1 MKKFICVILALIFSL
16 PCVAVFAQPDYRG
29 QSVIVA
35 LTDGEQIIYS
45 KNPNDRISPSGL
57 TKIFTAL
64 TAYDLKSLD
73 ETIIVA
79 ENIADYTSNLEI
91 TARLKPGEMLS
102 FYDLLGAM
110 VVGSAND
117 AAYQTAITCCGDI
130 EAFVGK
136 MNEKAK
142 AMGLE
147 NTNFTNPTGIYDEN
161 QYTSAADML
170 TIYRAFYK
178 NEMLKELVSS
188 QRWII
193 EPTNVSKK
201 RVYWTNNHLLSTYYE
216 LKYFYRYA
224 VSGKISSSS
233 EGGYSIVATAA
244 RGGMNVIVIVLNSQL
259 DQGVNYSLVDAT
271 NAFDY
276 VFENY
281 SPVTAVKENELIC
294 EIKVKNS
301 ADAGYTLANAKT
313 QLKCVIKK
321 TDSADLIEKKVNV
334 PDFIEAP
341 LSKGDVVGSAEYSYN
356 GYPVGDVELV
366 VSEDIGFSA
375 IKYVG
380 NGIAWFFGLAAV
392 KAIIAV
398 IVILFVAAVVLL
410 VYLVRKA
417 EQKKKSRKT
426 KQRQKRGNGF

>member
-1 MKKFICVILALIFSL
+1 MKNIICVILALIFSL
-16 PCVAVFAQPDYRG
+16 SCVVVFAQPDYRG

-45 KNPNDRISPSGL
+45 KNPDDRISPSGL
-57 TKIFTAL
+57 TKLFTAL
-64 TAYDLKSLD
+64 TAYDLKD
-73 ETIIVA
+73 MNETVIVA
-79 ENIADYTSNLEI
+79 ENIEDYTSNLEI
-91 TARLKPGEMLS
+91 TARLKPGEMLL

-130 EAFVGK
+130 ETFVGK

-142 AMGLE
+142 SMGLE

-161 QYTSAADML
+161 QYTSASDML
-170 TIYRAFYK
+170 TIYKAFYK
-178 NEMLKELVSS
+178 NEVLKKLVSS

-216 LKYFYRYA
+216 LKYFYNYA

-233 EGGYSIVATAA
+233 EGGYSIVATAVK
-244 RGGMNVIVIVLNSQL
+244 GGMNVIVIVLNSQL

-271 NAFDY
+271 KAFDY

-281 SPVTAVKENELIC
+281 TPITAVKENELIC

-301 ADAGYTLANAKT
+301 ADASYTLANAKT
-313 QLKCVIKK
+313 QLKGVIKK
-321 TDSADLIEKKVNV
+321 TDSTDLIEKKVDV
-334 PDFIEAP
+334 PQYVEAP
-341 LSKGDVVGSAEYSYN
+341 LTKGDTVGCASYHYN
-356 GYPVGDVELV
+356 GYLLGDVELIV
-366 VSEDIGFSA
+366 TEDIGFSA

-380 NGIAWFFGLAAV
+380 NGIAWFFGLTAV
-392 KAIIAV
+392 KVVIAL
-398 IVILFVAAVVLL
+398 ILILFVAAALL
-410 VYLVRKA
+410 FIYLVRKA